1 MSRAAGL
8 PGSVRSKRS
17 GANDFQ
23 PPQPCSSRL
32 GTFRLH
38 LLSEHGCQPLAPSES
53 KYLRL
58 VADNASYANWPKN
71 AEWVVNKNVLGA
83 GDFKPSGRSRYA
95 RTESLI
101 ELANLLPHAARHHH
115 AKPVQHLR
123 PRQFPAASSVVA
135 AGSDSHLLDML
146 GIGGKDVL
154 STNEVT
160 GPIGP
165 KLRMAAG
172 RMSPADRPHR
182 TSAFAGLLRSKV
194 P

>member
-58 VADNASYANWPKN
+58 VADNASYASWPKN
-71 AEWVVNKNVLGA
+71 AGWVVNKNVLGA

-146 GIGGKDVL
+146 GIGGKAFCPRTIGDGAYRTEA
-154 STNEVT
+154 SDDGRENES
-160 GPIGP
+160 
-165 KLRMAAG
+165 G
-172 RMSPADRPHR
+172 RSP
-182 TSAFAGLLRSKV
+182 TSNERIRWTPSI
-194 P
+194 